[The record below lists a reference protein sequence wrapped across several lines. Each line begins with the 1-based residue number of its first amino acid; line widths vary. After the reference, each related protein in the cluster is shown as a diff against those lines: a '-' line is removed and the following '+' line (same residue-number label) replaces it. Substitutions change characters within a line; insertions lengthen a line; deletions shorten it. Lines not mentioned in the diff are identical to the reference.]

1 MKDND
6 LIKYGGIGCL
16 GLFLLTAVCG
26 GGAYLVVHRASHDD
40 ASADE
45 PSSPSHPASRAV
57 DPTPDNGPAKA
68 TAPSHDP
75 HADRTWTRPFHVKDR
90 RHADVTELI
99 PDAVALAHELQPGAK
114 LYGVDASPQL
124 HNGTMDLDGEHQASF
139 EFEFGGKDPTQ
150 PPGKDKIEVV
160 IRMRVGDKE
169 LIADASPH
177 GAMHLDSDFF
187 GRELDARPGCTAVKA
202 FEACVA
208 SGVPANAIG
217 RLIYEDAAHNSGGK
231 TDTRAKGEWS
241 LRVDGHDEYRR
252 ELDANTCEITKNW
265 DPNAKPA
272 SGAAKSAGGHKH
284 KH

>member
-6 LIKYGGIGCL
+6 LIKYGGLGCL

-26 GGAYLVVHRASHDD
+26 GAALFITRRVAHDEASSD
-40 ASADE
+40 A
-45 PSSPSHPASRAV
+45 PSSPSHPATRAA
-57 DPTPDNGPAKA
+57 DPSDNGPAKP
-68 TAPSHDP
+68 TAPSHDW
-75 HADRTWTRPFHVKDR
+75 HESRTWTRPFHVKDR

-114 LYGVDASPQL
+114 LYGVDAFQL
-124 HNGTMDLDGEHQASF
+124 HNGTMDIDGEHQASF
-139 EFEFGGKDPTQ
+139 EFEFGGKDPSQ

-202 FEACVA
+202 FEAAVA
-208 SGVPANAIG
+208 TGVPGNAIG

-252 ELDANTCEITKNW
+252 EIDANTCEITKNW
-265 DPNAKPA
+265 DPSAPKAA
-272 SGAAKSAGGHKH
+272 SGGAKSGGHKH